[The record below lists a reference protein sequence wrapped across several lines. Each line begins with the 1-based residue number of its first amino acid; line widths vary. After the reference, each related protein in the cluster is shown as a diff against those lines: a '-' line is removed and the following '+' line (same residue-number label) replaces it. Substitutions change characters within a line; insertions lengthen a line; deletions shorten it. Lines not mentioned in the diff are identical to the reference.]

1 MNENDREIAEPS
13 LNSIVKKW
21 PKFKIALFHSILTK
35 NLPNKII
42 RYQKAINNTNNKEK
56 MTLDRYFSLE
66 ISSQKKKGRKI
77 MKKSKK

>member
-1 MNENDREIAEPS
+1 
-13 LNSIVKKW
+13 
-21 PKFKIALFHSILTK
+21 LTK

-66 ISSQKKKGRKI
+66 ISSQKKRKKNNEKKQKI
-77 MKKSKK
+77 MVKSLEYV